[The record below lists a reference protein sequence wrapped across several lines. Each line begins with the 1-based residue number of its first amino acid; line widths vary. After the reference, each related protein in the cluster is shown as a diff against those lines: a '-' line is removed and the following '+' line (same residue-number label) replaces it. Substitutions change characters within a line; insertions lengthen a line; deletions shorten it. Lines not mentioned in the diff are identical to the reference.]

1 MIKNFK
7 EAYVTKPFSWTKRN
21 RREKGEKGR
30 EREIKERRKERRQ
43 TGTDN
48 INVSTEIPVIN

>member
-1 MIKNFK
+1 MLQNH
-7 EAYVTKPFSWTKRN
+7 SLGQKRN